1 MSIMEVVKKVNKK
14 YYLFIIYLN
23 FSFIMLST
31 RMDNHRQNIRKE
43 FPVKEYQII
52 RNPDDF
58 FSDLDK
64 VYKYYDGGR
73 YYNDYY
79 YILKNR
85 NFEKE
90 KIIIYFKFDKFSDKY
105 RQKEC
110 LKIKEYDDENKV
122 LKFFELSNIEKYYSN
137 KLCSRD
143 VENLR
148 RLKNDKRFLFG
159 KYTIEDN
166 SVKLELYSINDE
178 EKIIKKKFVKKNSIK
193 LEKLIKEIDNEQE
206 QKGFYRVPI
215 YFEVYTIYTPNK
227 IIHEDLIFTS
237 ENRKELVSNLKKLFK
252 IEFYKYFSL

>member
-159 KYTIEDN
+159 KYIIEDN
-166 SVKLELYSINDE
+166 SV
-178 EKIIKKKFVKKNSIK
+178 K

-227 IIHEDLIFTS
+227 IIHEDLISTS

>member
-1 MSIMEVVKKVNKK
+1 MMKSESIMEVVKKVNKK
-14 YYLFIIYLN
+14 CYLFIIYLN

-31 RMDNHRQNIRKE
+31 RIDNYRETIREE
-43 FPVKEYQII
+43 FPVKEYQVI

-58 FSDLDK
+58 FSDLHK

-90 KIIIYFKFDKFSDKY
+90 KIIIYFKFDRFSDKY
-105 RQKEC
+105 REKEC

-137 KLCSRD
+137 KLCSRN

-148 RLKNDKRFLFG
+148 RLKNGKRFLFG

-166 SVKLELYSINDE
+166 SV
-178 EKIIKKKFVKKNSIK
+178 K

>member
-1 MSIMEVVKKVNKK
+1 MVMMKSESIMEVVKKVNKK
-14 YYLFIIYLN
+14 CYLFIIYLN

-31 RMDNHRQNIRKE
+31 RIDNYRETIREE
-43 FPVKEYQII
+43 FPVKEYQVI

-58 FSDLDK
+58 FSDLHK

-90 KIIIYFKFDKFSDKY
+90 KIIIYFKFDRFSDKY
-105 RQKEC
+105 REKEC

-137 KLCSRD
+137 KLCSRN

-148 RLKNDKRFLFG
+148 RLKNGKRFLFG

-166 SVKLELYSINDE
+166 SV
-178 EKIIKKKFVKKNSIK
+178 K

>member
-1 MSIMEVVKKVNKK
+1 MI
-14 YYLFIIYLN
+14 
-23 FSFIMLST
+23 
-31 RMDNHRQNIRKE
+31 
-43 FPVKEYQII
+43 
-52 RNPDDF
+52 F
-58 FSDLDK
+58 FSDLHK
-64 VYKYYDGGR
+64 FYKYYDGGR

-137 KLCSRD
+137 KLCSRN

-148 RLKNDKRFLFG
+148 RLKNGKRFLFG

-166 SVKLELYSINDE
+166 SV
-178 EKIIKKKFVKKNSIK
+178 K

-237 ENRKELVSNLKKLFK
+237 ENRKELVSN
-252 IEFYKYFSL
+252 